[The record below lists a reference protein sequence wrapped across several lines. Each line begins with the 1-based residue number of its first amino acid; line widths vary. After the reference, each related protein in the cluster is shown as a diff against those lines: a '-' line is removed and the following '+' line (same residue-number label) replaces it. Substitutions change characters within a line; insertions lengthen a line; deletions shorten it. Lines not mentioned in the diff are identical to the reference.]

1 MSFDRFVARTGYAG
15 LLAVALFFA
24 ALAIL
29 PAHAAPVQEQAAA
42 ADDVLSRDAVLRD
55 AEIPVLGNPQGD
67 ITIVEWFDYQCPF
80 CKKISPVIDQ
90 VLSED
95 KKVRLVLKDWPILGD
110 PSGYAARLVLATKY
124 QNKYEAAYRAL
135 IGKVGRLTESVIDD
149 TLAQAGIDVA
159 KAKADL
165 AANKAAIDALLKR
178 NNEQAE
184 AFGFRGTPA
193 FVVGTF
199 RIPGGLTAE
208 QFKLAIADARKAA
221 TQGAPKKK

>member
-90 VLSED
+90 VLS
-95 KKVRLVLKDWPILGD
+95 
-110 PSGYAARLVLATKY
+110 AR
-124 QNKYEAAYRAL
+124 
-135 IGKVGRLTESVIDD
+135 
-149 TLAQAGIDVA
+149 
-159 KAKADL
+159 
-165 AANKAAIDALLKR
+165 
-178 NNEQAE
+178 
-184 AFGFRGTPA
+184 
-193 FVVGTF
+193 
-199 RIPGGLTAE
+199 
-208 QFKLAIADARKAA
+208 
-221 TQGAPKKK
+221 